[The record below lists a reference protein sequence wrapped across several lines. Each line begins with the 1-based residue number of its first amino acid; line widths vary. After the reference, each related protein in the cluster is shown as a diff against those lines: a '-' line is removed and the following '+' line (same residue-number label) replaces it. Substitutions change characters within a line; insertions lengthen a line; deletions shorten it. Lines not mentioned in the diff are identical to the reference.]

1 MRRRQSEAEIKSI
14 TYYDD
19 YADSFYEGTISAD
32 VSSIRKK
39 FISQLPHA
47 GQVLDWGCGSGR
59 DTKAFQDAGFQV
71 IATDASKVL
80 CRLASEYTGIPVRNE
95 RFEDLKEISNFDGI
109 WACASLL
116 HVPQDNLPAVF
127 QIAAKALKPEGIMYV
142 SFKHGDFEGERDGRY
157 FTDLTEESLTGILE
171 QVPSLF
177 IRESWMTG
185 DVRDG
190 RGNEKWLNAIID
202 KE

>member
-95 RFEDLKEISNFDGI
+95 RFEDLKEISYFDGI